1 MKTCLGIVMSV
12 WLPLILA
19 ATETETLGSQKFSI
33 TGEFRTDSEL
43 KVEATVLVSQE
54 VLKETGV
61 VEAVELSKGKFT
73 DGVVLLSGMVAN
85 PTLVT
90 ITVSFDDYDAISTSA
105 VVAPNDD
112 LVFRLLQTED
122 GTPNRVMFVGNVRLH
137 QNEAKK
143 FTVMGDLS
151 ALDEIVPGTTVSV
164 SGMDSEGFKHYGT
177 VLVADDGTFKVENE
191 VDEPRVARIRVQNA
205 EGFYY
210 NSQTVLEPQVSISL
224 VPDTDS
230 TSLITLSDSDYHA
243 NLFESWAMSEEYL
256 ALDDA
261 YRVALEKY
269 EEEMAAGQEAA
280 EQQTQEE
287 GNVSETTVDTSE
299 DNDDS
304 DTSQEDLG
312 DETQETISIAALSL
326 GIPTVKECEHVDLTQ
341 VKVGQEDYFE
351 WSLPVHV
358 KIQKEMA
365 QFRYSALEERAQR
378 SNNPMESLL
387 ALELGAFAF
396 FSDEFYRVL
405 DVIDELA
412 ARLDDDLAERRLLPM
427 KSDLAPIVR
436 DQITNRNLVPGQTAP
451 TFTLPDLEGVDHSLQ
466 QTLEKND
473 LVLVEWWASWCGP
486 CIEKFPELKKLHASY
501 NQEGFQVI
509 TINVDETIEEWRQE
523 SEKHQLP
530 WIDLVELGEE
540 GPVTN
545 SYGIQR
551 YPMGYVIDKE
561 GCVVQKDL
569 GIDMLTEFLVEKY
582 GEMSDEADSE
592 STDASSG

>member
-1 MKTCLGIVMSV
+1 MKTCLGMVLCV
-12 WLPLILA
+12 WLTSLLA
-19 ATETETLGSQKFSI
+19 ATETEIPESKEFSI
-33 TGEFRTDSEL
+33 TGEFSSESEL
-43 KVEATVLVSQE
+43 KIEATVLVSQE
-54 VLKETGV
+54 VLTDTGV
-61 VEAVELSKGKFT
+61 AEAIELSKGKFT
-73 DGVVLLSGMVAN
+73 DGEVLLSGTVTN

-137 QNEAKK
+137 QNESKK

-151 ALDEIVPGTTVSV
+151 ALDEIVPGTTVTV

-205 EGFYY
+205 EGFYD
-210 NSQTVLEPQVSISL
+210 NFQTILEPQVLISL

-243 NLFESWAMSEEYL
+243 SLLESWVVSEEYL

-261 YRVALEKY
+261 YRIALEKY

-287 GNVSETTVDTSE
+287 GNVSETTIGTSE

-304 DTSQEDLG
+304 DTPQEDLG
-312 DETQETISIAALSL
+312 DETQETIPILALSL
-326 GIPTVKECEHVDLTQ
+326 GIPPVKECEHVDLTQ

-365 QFRYSALEERAQR
+365 QFRYSALEERVER
-378 SNNPMESLL
+378 SNNPIESLL
-387 ALELGAFAF
+387 ALELGAFTF
-396 FSDEFYRVL
+396 FSDEFHRVL
-405 DVIDELA
+405 DVIDKLA

-473 LVLVEWWASWCGP
+473 LILVEWWASWCGP
-486 CIEKFPELKKLHASY
+486 CIEKFPELKKLHAFLQSR
-501 NQEGFQVI
+501 GV
-509 TINVDETIEEWRQE
+509 
-523 SEKHQLP
+523 S
-530 WIDLVELGEE
+530 
-540 GPVTN
+540 
-545 SYGIQR
+545 
-551 YPMGYVIDKE
+551 GYYHK
-561 GCVVQKDL
+561 CR
-569 GIDMLTEFLVEKY
+569 
-582 GEMSDEADSE
+582 
-592 STDASSG
+592 